1 MTNTTRSAH
10 SFTDRE
16 ETHVPTREECGEI
29 VFQQIRTLMEDGNS
43 QVLSREHAT
52 DILRYA
58 DKLLRNL

>member
-1 MTNTTRSAH
+1 MTNTTRTARP
-10 SFTDRE
+10 DWDQDYL
-16 ETHVPTREECGEI
+16 PTREECGEI